1 MAQQNPLS
9 KYQWDNRVLIIYSND
24 DGENKLQEQ
33 KSKYTLSKD
42 EYNERDLLIFH
53 LSDNQFHNL
62 TEKLSEGI
70 SISALKTFLS
80 IKKEDEFKV
89 VLVGKDGRIKLKS
102 EQVISN
108 QKLFSTIDAMPMRRN
123 EMRDN

>member
-70 SISALKTFLS
+70 SISALKAFLS

-89 VLVGKDGRIKLKS
+89 VLLGKDGRIKLKS

>member
-9 KYQWDNRVLIIYSND
+9 KYQWENRVLIIYSTD
-24 DGENKLQEQ
+24 DTENNLQEQ
-33 KSKYTLSKD
+33 KIKYALSKD
-42 EYNERDLLIFH
+42 EYNERDLLVFH

-80 IKKEDEFKV
+80 IEKGDRFKV
-89 VLVGKDGRIKLKS
+89 VLIGKDGGIKLKS
-102 EQVISN
+102 EQVLSN
-108 QKLFSTIDAMPMRRN
+108 QKLFSKIDAMPMRRD
-123 EMRDN
+123 EMGNK